1 MSLCILYF
9 VFMDCPACHT
19 ENAVEAVACSAC
31 GRSLRSDSAEA
42 VAAPPVPASRRSS
55 SRRRR
60 NANADDPGPTNDSEN
75 PAAWRAYR
83 VSLWSLVPG
92 LGLFLGPVAVLLG
105 YQVVL
110 GAGDDASA
118 RSRAKAAVFCGA
130 LTTLTQWLGVV
141 LMIYGWKK

>member
-1 MSLCILYF
+1 MH
-9 VFMDCPACHT
+9 CPACHT

-31 GRSLRSDSAEA
+31 GRALRSDAAEA
-42 VAAPPVPASRRSS
+42 VAAPPVAASRRSS

-60 NANADDPGPTNDSEN
+60 NANADDPSAINDSDN

-105 YQVVL
+105 YRAMRS
-110 GAGDDASA
+110 AGDDASA
-118 RSRAKAAVFCGA
+118 RNRAKAAVLFGV
-130 LTTLTQWLGVV
+130 LITLTQWLGVA